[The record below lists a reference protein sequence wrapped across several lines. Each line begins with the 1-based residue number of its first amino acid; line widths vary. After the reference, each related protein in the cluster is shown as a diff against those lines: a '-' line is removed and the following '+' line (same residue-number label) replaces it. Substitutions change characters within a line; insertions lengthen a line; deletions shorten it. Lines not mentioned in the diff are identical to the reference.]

1 MLSRLAVAVPALN
14 IRRIMLISTN
24 MALTSR
30 RSARSVLQTITKSM
44 LISGESSTPI
54 TDTRPKAIAGC
65 CRFRVWQFFDAMK
78 GFAANR
84 DAEQFLCAAGLLSHY
99 VGDACQPLH
108 GSIYAEG
115 DPETKEGA
123 GVHACYETSMIESKQ
138 GLLVPGIKAAITQH
152 GPALPQIRT
161 GKDAALAT
169 IQLMDR
175 SAITIPP
182 KKIVAAFVKAGGK
195 DIAAVRDDL
204 WKKFGAGTI
213 AVMRDGARVLARI
226 RKERGPKAMAIR
238 SRKIS

>member
-1 MLSRLAVAVPALN
+1 
-14 IRRIMLISTN
+14 
-24 MALTSR
+24 
-30 RSARSVLQTITKSM
+30 
-44 LISGESSTPI
+44 
-54 TDTRPKAIAGC
+54 
-65 CRFRVWQFFDAMK
+65 
-78 GFAANR
+78 
-84 DAEQFLCAAGLLSHY
+84 
-99 VGDACQPLH
+99 
-108 GSIYAEG
+108 
-115 DPETKEGA
+115 
-123 GVHACYETSMIESKQ
+123 MIESKQ

-213 AVMRDGARVLARI
+213 AVMTDGARVLARI
-226 RKERGPKAMAIR
+226 WEGAWAEGHGNQIPEDQLGPIEPDILNGH
-238 SRKIS
+238 SRDPKFVESFDLDEIKSHLNGHP